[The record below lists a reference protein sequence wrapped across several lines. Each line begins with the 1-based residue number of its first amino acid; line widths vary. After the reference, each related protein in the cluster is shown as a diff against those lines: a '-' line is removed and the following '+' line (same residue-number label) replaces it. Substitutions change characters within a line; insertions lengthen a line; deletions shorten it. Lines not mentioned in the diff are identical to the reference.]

1 MKHRWFACAAGLA
14 ALVLPAALSAQIL
27 GGRVM
32 DKATNEPLKDAVV
45 EVLTPEGRAL
55 QRQRSDKDGFFVFE
69 LKDPGEY
76 RIRTSRPGYQVAT
89 SSGVQ
94 VEERQTV
101 QVEVHISTTEV
112 TLDPLTVTARSQPPH
127 STNLDRNGFYERERR
142 GFGLFLTS
150 YELSQRLA
158 ASATELFRGLPGVQ
172 VTPNGGNNRYTLSIT
187 RSGQNCPPKILLDGS
202 PVDGDDLD
210 GFIQPGDVDG
220 IEVYRGPS
228 EVPGQW
234 MAYRSACGLIAIWT
248 KRGEPNQA
256 H

>member
-1 MKHRWFACAAGLA
+1 MTHRWFGWAAAFA
-14 ALVLPAALSAQIL
+14 ALVPAALSAQIL

-45 EVLTPEGRAL
+45 EVLTPAGRSV
-55 QRQRSDKDGFFVFE
+55 QRQRTDRDGFFVFE
-69 LKDPGEY
+69 LKDAGEY
-76 RIRTSRPGYQVAT
+76 RLRTSFPGYQPATTSAVA
-89 SSGVQ
+89 

-127 STNLDRNGFYERERR
+127 STNLDRQGFYERERR
-142 GFGLFLTS
+142 GFGLFLTQ

-172 VTPNGGNNRYTLSIT
+172 VTPNGGNNHYSLSIT

-202 PVDGDDLD
+202 PVNDDDLD
-210 GFIQPGDVDG
+210 GFVQPGDVDG
-220 IEVYRGPS
+220 IEIYRGPS

-248 KRGEPNQA
+248 KRGEPNRSR
-256 H
+256 